1 MFKYFCLAAMLAGAT
16 IAGAQT
22 PEQLEMLRRRQEQ
35 TVTEQVEQ
43 VQTPQETQ
51 SSGRLDNAATP
62 ASVEARLLAQK
73 RMQNQDK
80 LVVTTGQFRILESA
94 TGMKLCT
101 LDLGLTNYTQF
112 PVEEVQIFF
121 GWGDIE
127 TYAIFSGVAYE
138 QTAKLSV
145 GLAGSVCDRIT
156 DDPQLRT
163 TTCRLQG
170 APDSFCEA
178 AIVYNQG

>member
-1 MFKYFCLAAMLAGAT
+1 MFKYFCLAAALVGAT
-16 IAGAQT
+16 VAGAQT

-35 TVTEQVEQ
+35 AV
-43 VQTPQETQ
+43 ETQ
-51 SSGRLDNAATP
+51 PSEPVTVQPTARIENAATP
-62 ASVEARLLAQK
+62 ASVEARMLAQQ

-80 LVVTTGQFRILESA
+80 LVITTGQFRILESA

-101 LDLGLTNYTQF
+101 LDLGLTNYTQY

-121 GWGDIE
+121 GWGEVE
-127 TYAIFSGVAYE
+127 TYAVFSGVTYE
-138 QTAKLSV
+138 QTAKMSI

-156 DDPQLRT
+156 EDPNLRT

-170 APDSFCEA
+170 ASESFCRA
-178 AIVYNQG
+178 AIVFNQG

>member
-1 MFKYFCLAAMLAGAT
+1 MFKYFCLAAVLWGTTMAV
-16 IAGAQT
+16 AQT

-35 TVTEQVEQ
+35 AV
-43 VQTPQETQ
+43 ETQ
-51 SSGRLDNAATP
+51 PSAPEMTQTTAQIENTATP
-62 ASVEARLLAQK
+62 ASVEARLLAQQ

-101 LDLGLTNYTQF
+101 LDLGLTNYTQY

-121 GWGDIE
+121 GWGEVE
-127 TYAIFSGVAYE
+127 TYAIFSNVAYE
-138 QTAKLSV
+138 QTAKASI

-156 DDPQLRT
+156 EDPSLRT

-170 APDSFCEA
+170 APESFCQA

>member
-1 MFKYFCLAAMLAGAT
+1 MFKYFCLAAALVGAT
-16 IAGAQT
+16 VAGAQT

-35 TVTEQVEQ
+35 TV
-43 VQTPQETQ
+43 ETQ
-51 SSGRLDNAATP
+51 PSEPVTAQPTARIDNASTP
-62 ASVEARLLAQK
+62 ASVEARMLAQQ

-101 LDLGLTNYTQF
+101 LDLGLTNYTQY
-112 PVEEVQIFF
+112 PVEEIFF
-121 GWGDIE
+121 GWGEVE
-127 TYAIFSGVAYE
+127 TYAIFSGVTYE
-138 QTAKLSV
+138 QTAKMSI

-156 DDPQLRT
+156 EDPQLRT

-178 AIVYNQG
+178 AIVFNQG